1 MAQQSSA
8 IGSESCLAKNK
19 WYLNLLYFYRM
30 QFTPLPPP
38 PITPLSQKRPRSTG
52 SLFSQTFPKGC
63 ASTQTRPLG
72 EGCFLPSAP
81 TNLLTMLPAVLG
93 VGSQAGEAAAEDE
106 PPQHESE
113 EQMGDSHLVL
123 CTSPARAFPSGRRG
137 HAESLQVL
145 PPKQKLI

>member
-1 MAQQSSA
+1 
-8 IGSESCLAKNK
+8 
-19 WYLNLLYFYRM
+19 
-30 QFTPLPPP
+30 
-38 PITPLSQKRPRSTG
+38 
-52 SLFSQTFPKGC
+52 
-63 ASTQTRPLG
+63 
-72 EGCFLPSAP
+72 
-81 TNLLTMLPAVLG
+81 MLPAVLG